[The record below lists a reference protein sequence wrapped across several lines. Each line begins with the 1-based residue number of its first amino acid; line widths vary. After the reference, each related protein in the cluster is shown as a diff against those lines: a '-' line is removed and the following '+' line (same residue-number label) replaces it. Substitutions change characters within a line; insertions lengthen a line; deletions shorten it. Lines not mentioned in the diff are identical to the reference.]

1 MTEAVEHLKSRA
13 RSLSVPERA
22 DLAHFLLT
30 SLEGEEEGVEDAW
43 RAEITR
49 RVAEIHS
56 GNAKGRPLDDV
67 LSELRKRYP

>member
-1 MTEAVEHLKSRA
+1 
-13 RSLSVPERA
+13 
-22 DLAHFLLT
+22 
-30 SLEGEEEGVEDAW
+30 LEGEEEGVEDAW